1 MQCVGTPVCTQDANN
16 RDVEWTLKQWLRFL
30 YTKMVEGIRGNIG
43 GGNSYNCN
51 NIGGGNSYNYNTF
64 SLRKNWYNT
73 DTTSRHG
80 VNIILHTS
88 LQAYKKCICILY
100 HLLLYLVTAREQ
112 CTLQTSI
119 QCVFIFFNSNKKM
132 FLSILIQFRIDPKS
146 DYITLQT

>member
-16 RDVEWTLKQWLRFL
+16 RDVEWTLKQCLRFL
-30 YTKMVEGIRGNIG
+30 YTKMVEDIRGNIG
-43 GGNSYNCN
+43 GGNRGGENSYNC
-51 NIGGGNSYNYNTF
+51 NTF
-64 SLRKNWYNT
+64 SLRRNWYNT
-73 DTTSRHG
+73 DTTSRPG

-88 LQAYKKCICILY
+88 LQAYKKYICILY

-119 QCVFIFFNSNKKM
+119 QCVFIFFNSNKKF